1 MSDDLKRIVGLRV
14 RGERLARGI
23 TQEQLSERIDRT
35 VETVS
40 NLERGKAWPG
50 IDTLLQICD
59 VFQIKISQ
67 IFEDDDSLHPTSKRV
82 ELQAYM
88 RVLLGKLADN
98 DLEIAVRQ
106 VEVLVDRRQVGPEV
120 NRGKRLLSRSNKS

>member
-1 MSDDLKRIVGLRV
+1 MSDDLKRIVGLRI

-23 TQEQLSERIDRT
+23 TQEQLSEHINRT

-50 IDTLLQICD
+50 IDTLLQICS
-59 VFQIKISQ
+59 VFQITIAEL
-67 IFEDDDSLHPTSKRV
+67 FENEDVSHPSRRRMD
-82 ELQAYM
+82 LQARM
-88 RVLLGKLADN
+88 RVLMDSLTDS

-106 VEVLVDRRQVGPEV
+106 VEVLVNGRQ
-120 NRGKRLLSRSNKS
+120 RS

>member
-1 MSDDLKRIVGLRV
+1 MSDNLKRIVGLRI

-59 VFQIKISQ
+59 VFQISIAQ
-67 IFEDDDSLHPTSKRV
+67 LFEDEGVSHPSRRRV
-82 ELQAYM
+82 ELQARLKNLTNSLM
-88 RVLLGKLADN
+88 DD

-106 VEVLVDRRQVGPEV
+106 VEVLA
-120 NRGKRLLSRSNKS
+120 NGKRRSL